1 MSISVVA
8 IDDHS
13 VFREGLRLVLDQY
26 DGIEL
31 IGEASNGREGREGIE
46 VVVREKPD
54 VVIMD
59 VNMPGLNGIEASRKL
74 LDINSEVKILVL
86 SAYSSRRFITELF
99 RAGVRGY
106 ILKESASEEVIRA
119 IVAVAGGDCYIG
131 PKIANVIIKDYAE
144 GGGADLGKT
153 AIDSLTLKERELLQ
167 LLAEGIS
174 TKEVAALLSVSIKTV
189 DARRRSIM
197 TKLGISSMAKLTKF
211 AIREG
216 ITTLEF

>member
-1 MSISVVA
+1 MSIRVVA

-13 VFREGLRLVLDQY
+13 VFREGLRLVLDQH

-31 IGEASNGREGREGIE
+31 VGEAGNGRDGIK
-46 VVVREKPD
+46 VVAREKPD

-59 VNMPGLNGIEASRKL
+59 VNMPGLNGIEASRRL
-74 LDINSEVKILVL
+74 LNTDDVNILIL
-86 SAYSSRRFITELF
+86 SAYSNRRFVTELF

-119 IVAVAGGDCYIG
+119 IIVIAGGDCYIG
-131 PKIANVIIKDYAE
+131 PKIASVIVKDYAE
-144 GGGADLGKT
+144 GGATDAKT
-153 AIDSLTLKERELLQ
+153 AIDNLTLKERELLQ

-216 ITTLEF
+216 ITNLEF

>member
-1 MSISVVA
+1 MSVRVVA

-13 VFREGLRLVLDQY
+13 VFREGLRLVLDQHE
-26 DGIEL
+26 GIEL
-31 IGEASNGREGREGIE
+31 VGEASNGRDGID

-59 VNMPGLNGIEASRKL
+59 VNMPSLNGIEASRQL
-74 LDINSEVKILVL
+74 LDIDKEVKILIL
-86 SAYSSRRFITELF
+86 SAYSNRRFVTELF

-119 IVAVAGGDCYIG
+119 ILAVASGDSYIG
-131 PKIANVIIKDYAE
+131 QKIANVIVKDYAE
-144 GGGADLGKT
+144 GGGADPGKT
-153 AIDSLTLKERELLQ
+153 AVGSLTLKERELLQ

-174 TKEVAALLSVSIKTV
+174 TKEVAVLLKVSIKTV

-216 ITTLEF
+216 ITSLEF

>member
-1 MSISVVA
+1 MSIRVVA

-13 VFREGLRLVLDQY
+13 VFREGLRLVLEQHEE
-26 DGIEL
+26 IEL
-31 IGEASNGREGREGIE
+31 VGEASNGRDGIE
-46 VVVREKPD
+46 VVAQQKPD

-59 VNMPGLNGIEASRKL
+59 VNMPGLNGIEASRRL
-74 LDINSEVKILVL
+74 LSADSDVNILIL
-86 SAYSSRRFITELF
+86 SAYSNRRFVTELF

-119 IVAVAGGDCYIG
+119 ILAVADGGSYIG
-131 PKIANVIIKDYAE
+131 PKIANVILKDYAE
-144 GGGADLGKT
+144 GGGTDIGKT

-167 LLAEGIS
+167 LLAEGVS
-174 TKEVAALLSVSIKTV
+174 TKEVASLLEVSIKTV
-189 DARRRSIM
+189 DARRRSVM

-216 ITTLEF
+216 ITSLEF

>member
-1 MSISVVA
+1 MSIRVVA

-13 VFREGLRLVLDQY
+13 VFREGLRLVLEQHEE
-26 DGIEL
+26 IEL
-31 IGEASNGREGREGIE
+31 VGEASNGRDGIE
-46 VVVREKPD
+46 VVAQQKPD

-59 VNMPGLNGIEASRKL
+59 VNMPGLNGIEASRRL
-74 LDINSEVKILVL
+74 LSADSDVNILIL
-86 SAYSSRRFITELF
+86 SAYSNRRFVTELF

-119 IVAVAGGDCYIG
+119 ILAVADGGSYIG
-131 PKIANVIIKDYAE
+131 PKIANVILKDYAE
-144 GGGADLGKT
+144 GGGTDIGKT

-167 LLAEGIS
+167 LLAEGVS
-174 TKEVAALLSVSIKTV
+174 TKEVASLLEVSIKTV
-189 DARRRSIM
+189 DARRRSVL

-216 ITTLEF
+216 ITSLEF

>member
-1 MSISVVA
+1 MSIRVVA

-13 VFREGLRLVLDQY
+13 VFREGLRLVLDQH
-26 DGIEL
+26 DEIEL
-31 IGEASNGREGREGIE
+31 VGEAGNGRDGIE
-46 VVVREKPD
+46 VVAREKPD

-59 VNMPGLNGIEASRKL
+59 VNMPGLNGIDASRKL
-74 LDINSEVKILVL
+74 LSNDSDVNILIL
-86 SAYSSRRFITELF
+86 SAYSNRRFVTELF

-119 IVAVAGGDCYIG
+119 IITIAGGDCYIC
-131 PKIANVIIKDYAE
+131 PKIANVVVKDYAE
-144 GGGADLGKT
+144 GGGADIGKT

-174 TKEVAALLSVSIKTV
+174 TKEVATLLSVSIKTV

-197 TKLGISSMAKLTKF
+197 TKLDISSMAKLTKF

-216 ITTLEF
+216 ITSLEF

>member
-1 MSISVVA
+1 MSIRVVA
-8 IDDHS
+8 IDDHG
-13 VFREGLRLVLDQY
+13 VFREGLRLVLDQQNGIELVGEAGNGR
-26 DGIEL
+26 DGIE
-31 IGEASNGREGREGIE
+31 IAA
-46 VVVREKPD
+46 REKPD
-54 VVIMD
+54 VVVMD

-74 LDINSEVKILVL
+74 FSIDSDINILIL
-86 SAYSSRRFITELF
+86 SAYSNRRFVTELF

-106 ILKESASEEVIRA
+106 ILKESASEEVVRA
-119 IVAVAGGDCYIG
+119 ITAVVGGDCYIG
-131 PKIANVIIKDYAE
+131 PKIANVIVKDYAE
-144 GGGADLGKT
+144 GNGSDLGKT

-174 TKEVAALLSVSIKTV
+174 TKEVAALLNVSIKTV

-216 ITTLEF
+216 ITSLEF

>member
-1 MSISVVA
+1 MSIRVVA
-8 IDDHS
+8 IDDHG
-13 VFREGLRLVLDQY
+13 VFREGLRLVLDQH
-26 DGIEL
+26 DGIKL
-31 IGEASNGREGREGIE
+31 VGEAGNGHEGIE
-46 VVVREKPD
+46 VVAREKPD

-59 VNMPGLNGIEASRKL
+59 VNMPGLNGIDASRRL
-74 LDINSEVKILVL
+74 LSTDSDVNILIL
-86 SAYSSRRFITELF
+86 SAYSNRRFVTELF

-119 IVAVAGGDCYIG
+119 IIAIAGGDCYIG
-131 PKIANVIIKDYAE
+131 PKIANVIVKDYAA
-144 GGGADLGKT
+144 GGGANVVKT

-174 TKEVAALLSVSIKTV
+174 SKEVATLLSVSIKTV

-216 ITTLEF
+216 ITSLEF

>member
-1 MSISVVA
+1 MSIRVVA

-26 DGIEL
+26 EDIEL
-31 IGEASNGREGREGIE
+31 VGEAGNGREGIE
-46 VVVREKPD
+46 VVAREKPD

-74 LDINSEVKILVL
+74 LSADSDVKILIL
-86 SAYSSRRFITELF
+86 SAYSNRRFVTELF

-106 ILKESASEEVIRA
+106 ILKESAGEEVIRA
-119 IVAVAGGDCYIG
+119 IIAVAGGDSYIC

-144 GGGADLGKT
+144 GGGIDLGKT
-153 AIDSLTLKERELLQ
+153 AIDSLTIKERELLQ

-174 TKEVAALLSVSIKTV
+174 TKEVAVLLSVSIKTV

-216 ITTLEF
+216 ITSLEF

>member
-1 MSISVVA
+1 MSIRVVA
-8 IDDHS
+8 IDDHG
-13 VFREGLRLVLDQY
+13 VFREGLRLVLDQQNGIELVGEAGNGR
-26 DGIEL
+26 DGIE
-31 IGEASNGREGREGIE
+31 IAA
-46 VVVREKPD
+46 REKPD
-54 VVIMD
+54 VVVMD

-74 LDINSEVKILVL
+74 FSIDSDINILIL
-86 SAYSSRRFITELF
+86 SAYSNRRFVTELF

-106 ILKESASEEVIRA
+106 ILKESASEEVVRA
-119 IVAVAGGDCYIG
+119 ITAVAGGDCYIG
-131 PKIANVIIKDYAE
+131 PKIANVIVKDYAE
-144 GGGADLGKT
+144 GNGSDLGKT

-174 TKEVAALLSVSIKTV
+174 TKEVAALLNVSIKTV

-216 ITTLEF
+216 ITSLEF